1 MLALAT
7 LLDINNSCAFETM
20 ARRLAK
26 ETPMSNHTLKS
37 KFAAA
42 GIAAVA
48 AAAPAAAL
56 AASSTVDWQ
65 IQMHGSAAYAKANGS
80 AQYQSQPGQRE
91 LQVEVQ
97 RVRSLAG
104 KTVVFSAAGMTLGS
118 AKVWASGRADITRN
132 TELGQKVPL
141 IFRGSSVAVRTV
153 GGKIVTSGR
162 F

>member
-1 MLALAT
+1 MMAT
-7 LLDINNSCAFETM
+7 
-20 ARRLAK
+20 RLK
-26 ETPMSNHTLKS
+26 GVPMSILMLKS
-37 KFAAA
+37 KVAAA
-42 GIAAVA
+42 GIAAVV

-104 KTVVFSAAGMTLGS
+104 KTVVFSAAGMTLGKARVS
-118 AKVWASGRADITRN
+118 ALGKADITRN
-132 TELGQKVPL
+132 TELGQKVPS
-141 IFRGSSVAVRTV
+141 IAHGSRVTV
-153 GGKIVTSGR
+153 QTTGGKLIVSGR

>member
-1 MLALAT
+1 
-7 LLDINNSCAFETM
+7 
-20 ARRLAK
+20 
-26 ETPMSNHTLKS
+26 MSNHMLKS
-37 KFAAA
+37 KLAAA
-42 GIAAVA
+42 GIAVVA

-56 AASSTVDWQ
+56 GASSTVDWQ
-65 IQMHGSAAYAKANGS
+65 IPMHGSAAYPNSNGS

-104 KTVVFSAAGMTLGS
+104 KTVVFSSAGMTLGT
-118 AKVWASGRADITRN
+118 AKVSANGHADVTRN

-141 IFRGSSVAVRTV
+141 IVRGSSVAVRTA
-153 GGKIVTSGR
+153 GGRLITTGR

>member
-1 MLALAT
+1 M
-7 LLDINNSCAFETM
+7 
-20 ARRLAK
+20 
-26 ETPMSNHTLKS
+26 KS

-48 AAAPAAAL
+48 AAAPAAAPAAAL

-65 IQMHGSAAYAKANGS
+65 IQMHESAAYAKANGS

-118 AKVWASGRADITRN
+118 AKVSASGRADITRN

-141 IFRGSSVAVRTV
+141 IFRGSSGRSPDGRRQDRHLRAVLVLHCHAAATQ
-153 GGKIVTSGR
+153 TPTP
-162 F
+162 